1 MELLQ
6 NTLIYTSLF
15 LAIYFQVFLFLTYI
29 GWREHKDTLP
39 GFANDD
45 QLPSVSIMV
54 PCYNEELT
62 VVGTIKSLL
71 DSHYP
76 KDKLKVILID
86 DGSTDGTWNM
96 VQQFAGNS
104 QVVLLQ
110 KQNEGSKFAALN
122 FGLAHVTTDI
132 VGCLDADS
140 SVDNFAI
147 RNSVQWFSR
156 DDVSGVVPSMV
167 IDNPQTIMQHMQKVE
182 YEIAT
187 YLKQVLHQLESLYVA
202 PGPLTLFR
210 KKVFDTLGEYKEAH
224 HTEDLEIALRMQ
236 IAGMRLVHSKD
247 SLVYTKGPRTW
258 PALLKQRIRWTYGF
272 IKNIQDYRS
281 YLFSA
286 QLGDLSFFVL
296 PFSFISLVIAVL
308 LFPFMIMQMVIPA
321 VRAMERILTVGFHFS
336 KPTFDI
342 FSIPNQGYTWL
353 GLFGLLFLIFS
364 LLIGRRIILKQKI
377 FSFDLLTT
385 LIYPFFASWWT
396 LRSLMNAV
404 ISKKSSWR

>member
-1 MELLQ
+1 MDVIQ
-6 NTLIYTSLF
+6 NALIYTSLF

-29 GWREHKDTLP
+29 GWREHKDDLP
-39 GFANDD
+39 GFASEDA
-45 QLPSVSIMV
+45 LPSVSIMV
-54 PCYNEELT
+54 PCYNEAST
-62 VVGTIKSLL
+62 VVGTIESLL
-71 DSHYP
+71 GSHYP
-76 KDKLKVILID
+76 KGKLKIVVID
-86 DGSTDGTWNM
+86 DGSKDDTWVN
-96 VQQFAGNS
+96 VQPFAHNP

-110 KQNEGSKFAALN
+110 KKNEGSKFAALN
-122 FGLAHVTTDI
+122 FGLRHVTTDI

-140 SVDNFAI
+140 SVDSFAI

-156 DDVSGVVPSMV
+156 DDVGAVVPSMV
-167 IDNPQTIMQHMQKVE
+167 IDNPKSIMQHMQKVE

-236 IAGMRLVHSKD
+236 IAGMRLVHSKE

-272 IKNIQDYRS
+272 IKNVQDYRG

-286 QLGDLSFFVL
+286 QLGDLSFFIL
-296 PFSFISLVIAVL
+296 PFAFISLIIAVL
-308 LFPFMIMQMVIPA
+308 TLPFTVWQIVVPLVTGIQ
-321 VRAMERILTVGFHFS
+321 RILTVGFHFP
-336 KPTFDI
+336 KPSFDI
-342 FSIPNQGYTWL
+342 FSIPNQGYAWL
-353 GLFGLLFLIFS
+353 GYFGLLFLVFS
-364 LLIGRRIILKQKI
+364 LVIGRRMILKQKLL
-377 FSFDLLTT
+377 SLDLLTT

-396 LRSLMNAV
+396 LRSLWNA
-404 ISKKSSWR
+404 IWSKKSSWR